1 MAMVHSFGRYYTRVT
16 TRGKYIAKPASCQMG
31 TDVRKNPRDPFTIQ
45 GAHVVPEAVTVKQV
59 RPPRRAPWPLEFYR
73 SAVGKKWVMG
83 VTGIA
88 LLAFVLAH
96 MIGNLKVYL
105 GDGQLNSYAH
115 FLREL
120 LYPLLPKT
128 VTLWIMRTGLVAVFL
143 LHIHA
148 AASLTMAN
156 RRANVAYRGPRDYA
170 VASYASRTMRYSG
183 VIIGIFLL
191 WHLADLTWG
200 MTPMAPEGWVAGEV
214 EANLGA
220 SLSRGGVAILYIV
233 ANLLLGIHIYHGAW
247 SLFQSLGLASPAYHR
262 GRRWFARAFAAVIVV
277 GNVSIPVAVW
287 AGLVG

>member
-1 MAMVHSFGRYYTRVT
+1 MSEAVST
-16 TRGKYIAKPASCQMG
+16 KPAS
-31 TDVRKNPRDPFTIQ
+31 
-45 GAHVVPEAVTVKQV
+45 
-59 RPPRRAPWPLEFYR
+59 PPRRLPWPFEFYR

-83 VTGIA
+83 ITGIA
-88 LLAFVLAH
+88 LLAFVLVH

-105 GDGQLNSYAH
+105 GDGQLDSYAH

-128 VTLWIMRTGLVAVFL
+128 VTLWIMRTGLVAAFL

-156 RRANVAYRGPRDYA
+156 RRANVSYQGPREYA

-183 VIIGIFLL
+183 VIVGIFLL

-200 MTPMAPEGWVAGEV
+200 MTPMAPEGWVVGAV
-214 EANLGA
+214 EANLAA
-220 SLSRGGVAILYIV
+220 SLSRGGVALLYIV

-247 SLFQSLGLASPAYHR
+247 SLFQSLGLAHPAYKKW
-262 GRRWFARAFAAVIVV
+262 RRWFAQAFAAVIVV

-287 AGLVG
+287 TGLVG

>member
-1 MAMVHSFGRYYTRVT
+1 MTAP
-16 TRGKYIAKPASCQMG
+16 PAS
-31 TDVRKNPRDPFTIQ
+31 PS
-45 GAHVVPEAVTVKQV
+45 
-59 RPPRRAPWPLEFYR
+59 RRLPWPVEFYR

-83 VTGIA
+83 ITGLA

-105 GDGQLNSYAH
+105 GDGQLDSYAH

-128 VTLWIMRTGLVAVFL
+128 VTLWILRTGLVAAFL

-148 AASLTMAN
+148 AASLTISN
-156 RRANVAYRGPRDYA
+156 RRANVTYRGPRDYA
-170 VASYASRTMRYSG
+170 VANYASRTMRYSG
-183 VIIGIFLL
+183 VIVAIFLL

-200 MTPMAPEGWVAGEV
+200 MAPMAPEGWQAGAV
-214 EANLGA
+214 EANLAA
-220 SLSRGGVAILYIV
+220 SLSRGGVALLYIV

-247 SLFQSLGLASPAYHR
+247 SLFQSLGLANPAYHR
-262 GRRWFARAFAAVIVV
+262 FRRWFAQGFAAVIVV

-287 AGLVG
+287 MGLV